1 MLKMIRER
9 SGISSRR
16 SDFACHAVVAR
27 RRVIPSS
34 FGTRHWSFAALVV
47 AIMFSSAN
55 LKAAASVEDSSGITF
70 PPSSAQK
77 WVLPNGLTIIVQ
89 EDHSAPV
96 ASVQAWCATGSI
108 DEDAHLGAG
117 LSHILEHMLFQGTK
131 TRGKNEIA
139 QQIQD
144 VGGYINAYT
153 SFDRTVFWIDVP
165 KDGVATALGV
175 LTDAMMNSTL
185 PPEEYRK
192 EQEVIRREFAMG
204 MDDPDR
210 VAGLLLFGT
219 AYQRHP
225 YRFPVIGEIEIYNQ
239 LTQEQVMQYYKTRYV
254 PNNLT
259 FIVVGDVDAEKVRQQ
274 LTELFTPYPEK
285 SLKPVFIPAEPPQL
299 GWREVHREFPTEL
312 THLSLAWHIPE
323 VTNPDVPA
331 LDLLSTILGDGRS
344 SRLYRRVREEAGL
357 AFGIGAFSYTPGD
370 PGLFGIDA
378 TVDPKKREAAEQ
390 LVMGIVDEVKQAG
403 VTAEELT
410 KAKKILLSH
419 HLGAL
424 TTMRGQA
431 SDIGSNWLLTR
442 NLNFSRDY
450 LAAVQKVTL
459 DDIKRVAANY
469 LTDSNLTVVSLN
481 PKGSLAAKAE
491 GPKVA
496 AAAEIEKFELSNGLR
511 LLVREDRRLPLVA
524 MGAVFRGGLLAET
537 PQTNGITRL
546 MAKVLLKGTKT
557 RTAEQIANQI
567 EAVGGSISS
576 DAGNNSFSVSLDVTK
591 PDVKLG
597 VELLSDVLLNATMP
611 EKAIAREKEI
621 QIAAIQQ
628 EDEQL
633 TSVARNIMR
642 QALFPQHPYALRT
655 NGSVESVRRLTQKDL
670 LEFRDRYMVAKN
682 GVIFVFGDVKAAEVK
697 QLFEKALGGMKPG
710 MLALTDMHPA
720 SPLSGIETVE
730 SRKEKA
736 QGVIMVGFRGASISS
751 PDRHAL
757 ELIDEAS
764 SDLGSRFFVRIRE
777 QMGLAYYVGA
787 SQMQGLVP
795 GLFAFYLGT
804 DPQKIEPVKTA
815 LLDEIHKLANDG
827 LTNQELAR
835 AKKKLI
841 GQQEI
846 ANQSNEAF
854 GYQCALEELYG
865 LGFDYYKRL
874 EHDVDA
880 VTLDDI
886 KRVAAKYFR
895 DQPYVLATVR
905 PPEGSAAAKQK

>member
-9 SGISSRR
+9 AEISSRHPP
-16 SDFACHAVVAR
+16 F
-27 RRVIPSS
+27 VIPSAFVLRPSS
-34 FGTRHWSFAALVV
+34 FFALVI

-55 LKAAASVEDSSGITF
+55 LKAASVDNSPVITF

-77 WVLPNGLTIIVQ
+77 WILPNGLTIIVQ

-108 DEDAHLGAG
+108 DEDQHLGAG
-117 LSHILEHMLFQGTK
+117 LSHILEHMLFKGTK
-131 TRGKNEIA
+131 IRGKNEIA
-139 QQIQD
+139 QKIQD

-153 SFDRTVFWIDVP
+153 SFDHTVFWIDVP

-175 LTDAMMNSTL
+175 LADAMMNSTL
-185 PPEEYRK
+185 PPAEYQK

-210 VAGLLLFGT
+210 MAALLLFGT

-259 FIVVGDVDAEKVRQQ
+259 FIVVGDVDAQKVRQQ
-274 LTELFTPYPEK
+274 LTELFKAYPEK
-285 SLKPVFIPAEPPQL
+285 SLQPVFVPAEPPQL
-299 GWREVHREFPTEL
+299 GRREVHKEFSTEL

-331 LDLLSTILGDGRS
+331 LDLLSTIRGDRRS
-344 SRLYRRVREEAGL
+344 SRVYRRVREEAGL
-357 AFGIGAFSYTPGD
+357 AFSISAFSYTPGD
-370 PGLFGIDA
+370 PGLFGVDA

-390 LVMGIVDEVKQAG
+390 LVLQILDEVKQSG
-403 VTAEELT
+403 VTADELT
-410 KAKKILLSH
+410 KAKRISLSH

-450 LAAVQKVTL
+450 LTAVQKVTL

-491 GPKVA
+491 GQKVTA
-496 AAAEIEKFELSNGLR
+496 AGEIQKFELSNGLR

-621 QIAAIQQ
+621 QIAAIKE
-628 EDEQL
+628 EDEQPA
-633 TSVARNIMR
+633 TVARNILR
-642 QALFPQHPYALRT
+642 AAL
-655 NGSVESVRRLTQKDL
+655 
-670 LEFRDRYMVAKN
+670 
-682 GVIFVFGDVKAAEVK
+682 
-697 QLFEKALGGMKPG
+697 
-710 MLALTDMHPA
+710 
-720 SPLSGIETVE
+720 
-730 SRKEKA
+730 
-736 QGVIMVGFRGASISS
+736 
-751 PDRHAL
+751 
-757 ELIDEAS
+757 
-764 SDLGSRFFVRIRE
+764 
-777 QMGLAYYVGA
+777 
-787 SQMQGLVP
+787 
-795 GLFAFYLGT
+795 
-804 DPQKIEPVKTA
+804 
-815 LLDEIHKLANDG
+815 
-827 LTNQELAR
+827 
-835 AKKKLI
+835 
-841 GQQEI
+841 
-846 ANQSNEAF
+846 
-854 GYQCALEELYG
+854 
-865 LGFDYYKRL
+865 
-874 EHDVDA
+874 
-880 VTLDDI
+880 
-886 KRVAAKYFR
+886 
-895 DQPYVLATVR
+895 
-905 PPEGSAAAKQK
+905 

>member
-1 MLKMIRER
+1 MMR
-9 SGISSRR
+9 
-16 SDFACHAVVAR
+16 FAPSVA
-27 RRVIPSS
+27 
-34 FGTRHWSFAALVV
+34 LLV
-47 AIMFSSAN
+47 AIMFRTAN
-55 LKAAASVEDSSGITF
+55 LNAAGPDGSSVIAF

-117 LSHILEHMLFQGTK
+117 LSHILEHMLFKGTK
-131 TRGKNEIA
+131 TRSTNEIA
-139 QQIQD
+139 QKIQD

-165 KDGVATALGV
+165 KDGVATALDV
-175 LTDAMMNSTL
+175 LADAMMNSTL

-299 GWREVHREFPTEL
+299 GRREVHREFPTEL

-431 SDIGSNWLLTR
+431 SDTGSNWLLTR

-481 PKGSLAAKAE
+481 PKGSLTAKAE

-537 PQTNGITRL
+537 SQTNGITRL

-567 EAVGGSISS
+567 EAVGGSMSS
-576 DAGNNSFSVSLDVTK
+576 DAGNNSFNVSVDVTK

-628 EDEQL
+628 EEEQL
-633 TSVARNIMR
+633 TTVARNIMR
-642 QALFPQHPYALRT
+642 QALFPKHPYALRT
-655 NGSVESVRRLTQKDL
+655 NGSVESVQRLTQKDL
-670 LEFRDRYMVAKN
+670 FEFRDRYMVAKN
-682 GVIFVFGDVKAAEVK
+682 GVIFVFGDVKGAEVK

-710 MLALTDMHPA
+710 MLALTDVHPA

-764 SDLGSRFFVRIRE
+764 SDLGSRFFVRIRG

-827 LTNQELAR
+827 LTNEELAR

-854 GYQCALEELYG
+854 GYQCALEEIYG

>member
-1 MLKMIRER
+1 MIR
-9 SGISSRR
+9 
-16 SDFACHAVVAR
+16 FAPGLALIVA
-27 RRVIPSS
+27 S
-34 FGTRHWSFAALVV
+34 
-47 AIMFSSAN
+47 MFSSAN
-55 LKAAASVEDSSGITF
+55 LKAAPTDNSTGITF
-70 PPSSAQK
+70 PSSSAQK
-77 WVLPNGLTIIVQ
+77 WFLPNGLTIIVQ

-108 DEDAHLGAG
+108 DEDEHLGAG
-117 LSHILEHMLFQGTK
+117 LSHILEHMLFKGTK
-131 TRGKNEIA
+131 TRSTNVIA
-139 QQIQD
+139 QKIQD

-165 KDGVATALGV
+165 KDGIATALDV
-175 LTDAMMNSTL
+175 LADAMMNSTL
-185 PPEEYRK
+185 PPEEYQK

-204 MDDPDR
+204 LDDPDR
-210 VAGLLLFGT
+210 VVGLRLFAT

-239 LTQEQVMQYYKTRYV
+239 LTHEQVMQYYKTRYV

-259 FIVVGDVDAEKVRQQ
+259 FVVAGDVDAEKVRQQ
-274 LTELFTPYPEK
+274 LTEFFKAYPEK
-285 SLKPVFIPAEPPQL
+285 SLKPLFIPEEPPQL
-299 GWREVHREFPTEL
+299 GRREVHEEFATEL

-331 LDLLSTILGDGRS
+331 LDLLSSILGDGRS

-357 AFGIGAFSYTPGD
+357 AYRISAFSYTPGD

-378 TVDPKKREAAEQ
+378 TLDPKKREAAEQ
-390 LVMGIVDEVKQAG
+390 LVLRILDEVKQAG
-403 VTAEELT
+403 VTTEELM
-410 KAKKILLSH
+410 KAKKISLSH

-450 LAAVQKVTL
+450 LDAAQKVTL
-459 DDIKRVAANY
+459 DDIKRVAARY
-469 LTDSNLTVVSLN
+469 LTNENLTVVSLN
-481 PKGSLAAKAE
+481 PKGSLLAKTEAAKPVGVGE
-491 GPKVA
+491 VQ
-496 AAAEIEKFELSNGLR
+496 KFELSNGLR
-511 LLVREDRRLPLVA
+511 LLVRQDARLPLVA
-524 MGAVFRGGLLAET
+524 IGAVFRSGLLAET

-576 DAGNNSFSVSLDVTK
+576 EAGNNSFAVSLDITK

-611 EKAIAREKEI
+611 EEAIAREKEV
-621 QIAAIQQ
+621 QIAAIKQD
-628 EDEQL
+628 EEQL
-633 TSVARNIMR
+633 TTVARNILR
-642 QALFPQHPYALRT
+642 QALFTQHPYALRA
-655 NGSVESVRRLTQKDL
+655 NGSVDSIQRLTRKDL
-670 LEFRDRYMVAKN
+670 LEFRDRYVVAKN

-697 QLFEKALGGMKPG
+697 QLFEQALAGMKPG
-710 MLALTDMHPA
+710 TLALTDAHPA
-720 SPLSGIETVE
+720 APLNKIETVE

-736 QGVIMVGFRGASISS
+736 QGVIMVGYRGADIFS
-751 PDRHAL
+751 PDRYPL
-757 ELIDEAS
+757 QLIDEAS

-787 SQMQGLVP
+787 NQMEGLVP

-815 LLDEIHKLANDG
+815 LLDEIHKLATDG
-827 LTNQELAR
+827 LTNEELAR

-846 ANQSNEAF
+846 ANQSNDSF
-854 GYQCALEELYG
+854 GYQCALDEIYG
-865 LGFDYYKRL
+865 LGFNYYKSL
-874 EHDVDA
+874 EHGVEA
-880 VTLDDI
+880 VSLDDI

-905 PPEGSAAAKQK
+905 PPEGSAAANKK

>member
-1 MLKMIRER
+1 MYRVLLAKFLPAALLLCMGNLKATPAER
-9 SGISSRR
+9 SG
-16 SDFACHAVVAR
+16 
-27 RRVIPSS
+27 VI
-34 FGTRHWSFAALVV
+34 A
-47 AIMFSSAN
+47 
-55 LKAAASVEDSSGITF
+55 F
-70 PPSSAQK
+70 PPSTAQK
-77 WVLPNGLTIIVQ
+77 WILPNGLTMIVQ

-96 ASVQAWCATGSI
+96 ASVQAWCATGSVY
-108 DEDAHLGAG
+108 EDQHIGAG
-117 LSHILEHMLFQGTK
+117 LSHILEHMLFKGTK
-131 TRGKNEIA
+131 TRSTNAIA
-139 QQIQD
+139 QKIQD

-165 KDGVATALGV
+165 KDGVATALDV
-175 LTDAMMNSTL
+175 LADAMMNSIL
-185 PPEEYRK
+185 PPEEYLK

-204 MDDPDR
+204 FDDPDR
-210 VAGLLLFGT
+210 MVGQLLFAT
-219 AYQRHP
+219 AYQKHP
-225 YRFPVIGEIEIYNQ
+225 YRLPVIGQLEVYNQ

-259 FIVVGDVDAEKVRQQ
+259 FIVVGDVDAKKVRQQ

-299 GWREVHREFPTEL
+299 GRREVHREFPTEL

-344 SRLYRRVREEAGL
+344 SRLYRRVREGGGL
-357 AFGIGAFSYTPGD
+357 ALGMGAFSYTPGD

-431 SDIGSNWLLTR
+431 SDTGSNWLLTR

-537 PQTNGITRL
+537 SQTNGITRL

-567 EAVGGSISS
+567 EAVGGSMSS
-576 DAGNNSFSVSLDVTK
+576 DAGNNSFNVSVDVTK

-628 EDEQL
+628 EEEQL
-633 TSVARNIMR
+633 TTVARNIMR

-655 NGSVESVRRLTQKDL
+655 NGSVESVQRLTQKDL
-670 LEFRDRYMVAKN
+670 FEFRDRYMVAKN
-682 GVIFVFGDVKAAEVK
+682 GVIFVFGDVKGAEVK

-710 MLALTDMHPA
+710 MLALTDVHPA

-736 QGVIMVGFRGASISS
+736 QAVIMVGFRGASIS
-751 PDRHAL
+751 
-757 ELIDEAS
+757 
-764 SDLGSRFFVRIRE
+764 
-777 QMGLAYYVGA
+777 
-787 SQMQGLVP
+787 
-795 GLFAFYLGT
+795 
-804 DPQKIEPVKTA
+804 
-815 LLDEIHKLANDG
+815 
-827 LTNQELAR
+827 
-835 AKKKLI
+835 
-841 GQQEI
+841 
-846 ANQSNEAF
+846 
-854 GYQCALEELYG
+854 
-865 LGFDYYKRL
+865 
-874 EHDVDA
+874 
-880 VTLDDI
+880 
-886 KRVAAKYFR
+886 
-895 DQPYVLATVR
+895 
-905 PPEGSAAAKQK
+905 